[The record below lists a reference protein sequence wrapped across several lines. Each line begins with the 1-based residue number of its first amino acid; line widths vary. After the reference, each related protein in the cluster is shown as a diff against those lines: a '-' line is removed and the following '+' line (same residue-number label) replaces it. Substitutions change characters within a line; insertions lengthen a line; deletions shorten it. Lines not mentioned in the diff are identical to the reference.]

1 MLMFF
6 TIFYGIRTIAP
17 RGKLPPVRMGV
28 WVKVGLVLGLGIHQ
42 TIDHEE
48 NGSLCLGL
56 GFRLGL
62 VLGMGAIVLEPFF
75 TNDIF

>member
-1 MLMFF
+1 MAS
-6 TIFYGIRTIAP
+6 GQ
-17 RGKLPPVRMGV
+17 LPPEENYPQLGWGFGSRL
-28 WVKVGLVLGLGIHQ
+28 GLVLGLGIHQ

-62 VLGMGAIVLEPFF
+62 VLGLGAIALEPFF